1 VSDTD
6 PFPRDRFGA
15 TLRRMPR
22 YLKLAWR
29 LGRDPLLSRARRAA
43 VIAAAGYLVSPIDA
57 VPDVIPVI
65 GRLDDIAVVLAA
77 LRFAMAGLDPVR
89 RREHLDAVGLEDG
102 DIAEDLRT
110 VGATTAWTLR
120 VGARTT
126 ARVTRLSATIG
137 VAAAKQGGRAAGQ
150 GARAAKQGGG
160 IVRNRGG
167 TVAAAGLGRVRGLRS
182 RRGTHP
188 DAGSGI

>member
-29 LGRDPLLSRARRAA
+29 LGRDPLISRARRAA
-43 VIAAAGYLVSPIDA
+43 VLAAAGYLVSPIDA
-57 VPDVIPVI
+57 IPDVIPVI

-89 RREHLDAVGLEDG
+89 RREHLDAVDLEDG

-126 ARVTRLSATIG
+126 ARVTRLSAAIG
-137 VAAAKQGGRAAGQ
+137 VAAARQGGRAAGQ
-150 GARAAKQGGG
+150 GARAAKEGGRV
-160 IVRNRGG
+160 VRSRGG
-167 TVAAAGLGRVRGLRS
+167 STAAAGLERVRSLRP
-182 RRGTHP
+182 RRGSHP

>member
-22 YLKLAWR
+22 YVKLAWR
-29 LGRDPLLSRARRAA
+29 LGRDPLISRARRAA
-43 VIAAAGYLVSPIDA
+43 VLAAAGYLVSPIDA
-57 VPDVIPVI
+57 IPDVIPVI
-65 GRLDDIAVVLAA
+65 GRLDDIDVVLAA

-89 RREHLDAVGLEDG
+89 RREHLDAVDLEDG

-126 ARVTRLSATIG
+126 ARARPVSRTQRQG
-137 VAAAKQGGRAAGQ
+137 VPHRERRPSVGRA
-150 GARAAKQGGG
+150 RAL
-160 IVRNRGG
+160 
-167 TVAAAGLGRVRGLRS
+167 VAPPKR
-182 RRGTHP
+182 
-188 DAGSGI
+188 